1 MARAFPL
8 FSINHFAGG
17 TEVTIAPGPAT
28 PTSPINPK
36 TRISCHESFTR
47 LNKIM
52 DIPVTN
58 MHIARI
64 HLAPYLSSKFP
75 KRGLV
80 AALEKLL
87 IVEAQPNEAL
97 LIPNESLQINGE
109 LKYYTVTGSA
119 GSNISRGFCA
129 ECGSP
134 LVSFVKE
141 NSDIKFIKAGSIDD
155 STWINADSN
164 FWSSTAKSWSPVDET
179 IHTFT
184 HNPDFA

>member
-1 MARAFPL
+1 MDSEFQSGGCLCKKITYTFDRAHVI
-8 FSINHFAGG
+8 SAHHCHCTDCQKSTGSGKA
-17 TEVTIAPGPAT
+17 TI
-28 PTSPINPK
+28 
-36 TRISCHESFTR
+36 
-47 LNKIM
+47 
-52 DIPVTN
+52 
-58 MHIARI
+58 
-64 HLAPYLSSKFP
+64 
-75 KRGLV
+75 
-80 AALEKLL
+80 
-87 IVEAQPNEAL
+87 L

-134 LVSFVKE
+134 LISFVKE
-141 NSDIKFIKAGSIDD
+141 NPDIKFIKAGSIDD
-155 STWINADSN
+155 STWISADSN

>member
-1 MARAFPL
+1 MDSEL
-8 FSINHFAGG
+8 QSGG
-17 TEVTIAPGPAT
+17 CLCKKITYKFDKSHVISAHHCHCKDCQKSTGSGKATI
-28 PTSPINPK
+28 
-36 TRISCHESFTR
+36 
-47 LNKIM
+47 
-52 DIPVTN
+52 
-58 MHIARI
+58 
-64 HLAPYLSSKFP
+64 
-75 KRGLV
+75 
-80 AALEKLL
+80 
-87 IVEAQPNEAL
+87 L

-134 LVSFVKE
+134 LISFVKE
-141 NSDIKFIKAGSIDD
+141 NPDIKFIKAGSIDD

-164 FWSSTAKSWSPVDET
+164 FWSSTAQSWSPVDET

>member
-1 MARAFPL
+1 MDSEL
-8 FSINHFAGG
+8 QSGG
-17 TEVTIAPGPAT
+17 CLCKKIIYKFDKTQVISAHHCHCTDCQKSTGSGKATI
-28 PTSPINPK
+28 
-36 TRISCHESFTR
+36 
-47 LNKIM
+47 
-52 DIPVTN
+52 
-58 MHIARI
+58 
-64 HLAPYLSSKFP
+64 
-75 KRGLV
+75 
-80 AALEKLL
+80 
-87 IVEAQPNEAL
+87 L

-134 LVSFVKE
+134 LISFVKE
-141 NSDIKFIKAGSIDD
+141 NPDIKFIKAGSIDD
-155 STWINADSN
+155 STWISADSN

>member
-1 MARAFPL
+1 MDSEL
-8 FSINHFAGG
+8 QSGG
-17 TEVTIAPGPAT
+17 CLCKKITYKFDKSYVISAHHCHCTDCQKSTGSGKATI
-28 PTSPINPK
+28 
-36 TRISCHESFTR
+36 
-47 LNKIM
+47 
-52 DIPVTN
+52 
-58 MHIARI
+58 
-64 HLAPYLSSKFP
+64 
-75 KRGLV
+75 
-80 AALEKLL
+80 
-87 IVEAQPNEAL
+87 L

-134 LVSFVKE
+134 LISFVKE
-141 NSDIKFIKAGSIDD
+141 NPDIKFIKAGSIDD
-155 STWINADSN
+155 STWISADSN